1 MKIRCDFVTNSSS
14 SSFIIGFNSNK
25 YNNAFDVIRDNID
38 DYFTDKLVEDLLEY
52 SSNVIDIDDVGE
64 IVESNRGEHGKEV
77 NRIKDIAKENGF
89 DKFFRISIDD
99 DTEVSSFL
107 EHEYFPY
114 LPCTVTR
121 YSHH

>member
-38 DYFTDKLVEDLLEY
+38 DYFTDKLVDYLLEY
-52 SSNVIDIDDVGE
+52 TFGVVDVDNVGKII
-64 IVESNRGEHGKEV
+64 ESDKAHYNEEV
-77 NRIKDIAKENGF
+77 NRIKDIAKEKGF
-89 DKFFRISIDD
+89 DKLFKISIGD

-114 LPCTVTR
+114 LDCTVTR